1 MTTTI
6 GKRILDPAE
15 ACLRLG
21 NMSNSNFYEKFVG
34 TGRVRLV
41 NITPRR
47 VGVLEDELDAL
58 IDELAAARGVAAN
71 RQSAERETTSK
82 PKTKRKKAT
91 ETATDAAI

>member
-1 MTTTI
+1 MTTKI
-6 GKRILDPAE
+6 GKRTLDPAE

-21 NMSNSNFYEKFVG
+21 NISNSNFYEKFVG

-58 IDELAAARGVAAN
+58 IDELAAARGVAA
-71 RQSAERETTSK
+71 AERETTSK